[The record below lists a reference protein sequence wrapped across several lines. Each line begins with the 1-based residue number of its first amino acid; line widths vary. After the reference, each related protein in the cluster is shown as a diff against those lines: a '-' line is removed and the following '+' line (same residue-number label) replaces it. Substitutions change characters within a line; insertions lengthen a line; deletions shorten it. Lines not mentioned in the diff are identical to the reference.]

1 MDHHGPK
8 KRLPWKG
15 CQITPFLG
23 TVRFSRCIPVGHNF
37 LGSCFRRKA
46 HGESSKR
53 ENERQK
59 SPLYSHRT
67 RHGSSTSTFIPT
79 HQGEPRESDL
89 GGVHMALAPGE
100 INPPVFEG
108 VIPEVNAQLEQDQT
122 MLTRAVRRRDW
133 AGRALV
139 ISGHSRAL
147 INTGCFSNTHF
158 PAQQPLSPSAF
169 GQVD

>member
-1 MDHHGPK
+1 MGAASGGK
-8 KRLPWKG
+8 LRG
-15 CQITPFLG
+15 G
-23 TVRFSRCIPVGHNF
+23 
-37 LGSCFRRKA
+37 
-46 HGESSKR
+46 SSKR

-59 SPLYSHRT
+59 SPLVSHRT
-67 RHGSSTSTFIPT
+67 RHGSTPTFIPT

-89 GGVHMALAPGE
+89 GSVRMALAPGE
-100 INPPVFEG
+100 INPPVFGG
-108 VIPEVNAQLEQDQT
+108 VVPEVNAQLEQDQT

-147 INTGCFSNTHF
+147 INTRCFSNTHF